1 MPRALS
7 CADQRVRAM
16 QNDLVE
22 AKVVPFLISMFQS
35 HNTTLAVQ
43 RECMY
48 LAFAGSVAVPS

>member
-1 MPRALS
+1 
-7 CADQRVRAM
+7 M